1 MFSLVRA
8 KISPVFKALIA
19 SFTSQ
24 DLPWLSQG
32 LREITSAIVFLLLI
46 IIKSKRPLALGRMPQ
61 ARGLDHLF
69 TQQLLMD
76 DSFDYSNSF
85 LYWDKYSLLPGD
97 AFASAAYGY

>member
-19 SFTSQ
+19 SLTSQ

-32 LREITSAIVFLLLI
+32 LWEITSAIAFLLLI
-46 IIKSKRPLALGRMPQ
+46 IFKSKRPLALGQMPQ
-61 ARGLDHLF
+61 ARGLLSH
-69 TQQLLMD
+69 QYSSAIID
-76 DSFDYSNSF
+76 DCFDYSNSF